1 MGWKDDKAWWER
13 NWGSWLLDKA
23 KATAAGIAES
33 LAPPDTG
40 AAAGSM
46 ALFPAGGDDGAAPA
60 VTDMMAIIADLEAA
74 AAAATAAAA
83 AAAAE
88 PMPGLSEAEIEAM
101 VNNAAA
107 KAAADALAAAA
118 AAAAV
123 DEAFS
128 EAFVEPSK
136 EASAVAA
143 ADAAAAAAAVA
154 DADQKFFEEVV
165 GPSKDWDNFLKAMA
179 SGGPPN
185 TQITINSTAVS
196 GQEVVD
202 ALGAFVDT
210 NGPLPPHWQQS
221 ATD

>member
-1 MGWKDDKAWWER
+1 
-13 NWGSWLLDKA
+13 
-23 KATAAGIAES
+23 
-33 LAPPDTG
+33 
-40 AAAGSM
+40 
-46 ALFPAGGDDGAAPA
+46 
-60 VTDMMAIIADLEAA
+60 
-74 AAAATAAAA
+74 
-83 AAAAE
+83 
-88 PMPGLSEAEIEAM
+88 M

-128 EAFVEPSK
+128 DAFDEPSK
-136 EASAVAA
+136 EASAAAA
-143 ADAAAAAAAVA
+143 ADAAA
-154 DADQKFFEEVV
+154 DRKFFDEVV
-165 GPSKDWDNFLKAMA
+165 GPTAGQLGASVAAPAPADPELEKFLSVVGTTDWDNFLKAMA

-185 TQITINSTAVS
+185 TQITIQSTAVS

-221 ATD
+221 AN